1 MNPLTTAQSYSSDW
15 SEIFIVSL
23 QNLWIKT
30 TFFIPELVGALVILI
45 IGLIIASVLG
55 KLAKKLV
62 GYTRIDKL
70 MEKAGIIRGLQNAGI
85 KLNLAVFIGKI
96 VKWFILIATLIAIAD
111 ILRIPQI
118 TEFLKEIIF
127 YIPNVIVAVIIL
139 AIGLLL
145 GALVQNMI
153 EKTLKASKLTEASG
167 KLLANIAKWA
177 IIIFTAMA
185 ALIQLGIAA
194 SLIEI
199 LFTGL
204 VAMLALAGGLA
215 FGIGGKEKAARFL
228 EEISKKSHKDNF

>member
-145 GALVQNMI
+145 GALVQSMI

-215 FGIGGKEKAARFL
+215 FGIGGKEKATRFL

>member
-145 GALVQNMI
+145 GALVQSMI